1 MRWRRA
7 PLSLSAYHCLRDYR
21 HRHVRASARGECRSN
36 GVHLK
41 RTHARI
47 ARYFSPH
54 GNKNFP
60 RLSIFHRN
68 DNDFFAVSS
77 ARSLCALQRF
87 ARPARSALSRTGI
100 IFTYDSHRSI
110 SISFSAKTIL
120 AAAFPDSARHRDR
133 DRNGAFYRCVIMF
146 SSLAADNRD
155 LAGVIFHVAS
165 REQERERER
174 ERERENS
181 RSSETLRE
189 ELNLATAKAA
199 RAFAR
204 RAVYLHLRSNF
215 HDFISG

>member
-1 MRWRRA
+1 
-7 PLSLSAYHCLRDYR
+7 
-21 HRHVRASARGECRSN
+21 
-36 GVHLK
+36 
-41 RTHARI
+41 
-47 ARYFSPH
+47 
-54 GNKNFP
+54 
-60 RLSIFHRN
+60 
-68 DNDFFAVSS
+68 
-77 ARSLCALQRF
+77 
-87 ARPARSALSRTGI
+87 
-100 IFTYDSHRSI
+100 
-110 SISFSAKTIL
+110 
-120 AAAFPDSARHRDR
+120 
-133 DRNGAFYRCVIMF
+133 MF
-146 SSLAADNRD
+146 SSLTADNRD